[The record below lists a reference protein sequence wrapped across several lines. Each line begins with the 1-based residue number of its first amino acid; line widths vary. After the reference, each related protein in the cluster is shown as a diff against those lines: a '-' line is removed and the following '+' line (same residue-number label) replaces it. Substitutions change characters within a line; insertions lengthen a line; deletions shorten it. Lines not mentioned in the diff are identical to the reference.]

1 MLKLFFSFL
10 FTKMS
15 LFTALIMIIW
25 IKEDMG
31 CSPHERIGIHMI
43 GLGKWQTYVNTMV
56 FKGDVTVVIA
66 DKDGEYDIDF
76 QLPDKFKDMKI
87 RCYDIVENGNKLQPG
102 DELVVTFSEESVIT
116 TPEDGHLGNGIVSNI
131 ITSVKVVR
139 NGTTDVSS
147 NYTLVWYPG
156 MLSVTSEP
164 PPL

>member
-1 MLKLFFSFL
+1 
-10 FTKMS
+10 MS

-31 CSPHERIGIHMI
+31 CSPHERIDIHMI

-87 RCYDIVENGNKLQPG
+87 RCYDIVENGNKLSGKGEISLLPG
-102 DELVVTFSEESVIT
+102 
-116 TPEDGHLGNGIVSNI
+116 
-131 ITSVKVVR
+131 KVVEAEVAFEGDTM
-139 NGTTDVSS
+139 NGYIKLPFLAGRKIELKNGHRV
-147 NYTLVWYPG
+147 
-156 MLSVTSEP
+156 EE
-164 PPL
+164 